1 MVKKYIY
8 IKRNFDIV
16 LIMSSKAFIP
26 ALGYNWLT
34 NFYDLVISITM
45 PEKRF
50 RNQLIDFVNP
60 TKGENILEFGFG
72 TGQNL
77 IFASSR
83 NTNAQYVG
91 LDIDPKVK
99 FIAEEKLSKRQIDI
113 KLDLYDGTFFP
124 YADHTFDKVFSSL
137 VFHQLDKVAKISCLN
152 EINRVLKPKGELI
165 IGDWGKPKSK
175 MMRIMFYFVQI
186 LDGFT
191 TTKDNVNGK
200 LPLYII
206 KSGFNNVEEVGYLNT
221 KIGTYCYY
229 KGTKRG

>member
-72 TGQNL
+72 TGQ
-77 IFASSR
+77 
-83 NTNAQYVG
+83 Q
-91 LDIDPKVK
+91 K
-99 FIAEEKLSKRQIDI
+99 
-113 KLDLYDGTFFP
+113 
-124 YADHTFDKVFSSL
+124 
-137 VFHQLDKVAKISCLN
+137 
-152 EINRVLKPKGELI
+152 
-165 IGDWGKPKSK
+165 
-175 MMRIMFYFVQI
+175 
-186 LDGFT
+186 
-191 TTKDNVNGK
+191 
-200 LPLYII
+200 
-206 KSGFNNVEEVGYLNT
+206 
-221 KIGTYCYY
+221 Y
-229 KGTKRG
+229 KCPICRFGH